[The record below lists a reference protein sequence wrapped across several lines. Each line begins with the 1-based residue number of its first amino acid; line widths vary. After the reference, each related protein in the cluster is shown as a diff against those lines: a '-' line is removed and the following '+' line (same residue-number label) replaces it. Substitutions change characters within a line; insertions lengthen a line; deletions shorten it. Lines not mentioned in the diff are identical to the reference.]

1 MTNNNFIIILFALL
15 SFNISAQVAIGKT
28 TVQGSSI
35 LDFNETS
42 NTKGIILPAVT
53 TIPATPVNGTLGF
66 YREDA
71 VVYMR
76 QNGAWVP
83 MTEGN
88 GSTTTLINNASA
100 EVGNGTIMGA
110 ATSTATGILIL
121 ESSTLALTLPKV
133 ASPHLNMKSP
143 YPGTM
148 CYDTTSNTIA
158 VFDGAYWNFWK

>member
-1 MTNNNFIIILFALL
+1 M
-15 SFNISAQVAIGKT
+15 SIGKP

-35 LDFNETS
+35 LDFNETG
-42 NTKGIILPAVT
+42 NTKGVILPAVS
-53 TIPATPVNGTLGF
+53 TIPPTPANGTLGF
-66 YREDA
+66 YRADA
-71 VVYMR
+71 RVYMF

-88 GSTTTLINNASA
+88 GSTAALVNNTSA
-100 EVGNGTIMGA
+100 EVGNGVIMGA
-110 ATSTATGILIL
+110 STSTASGVLVL
-121 ESSTLALTLPKV
+121 ESASLAVTLPKV

-143 YPGTM
+143 YPGTI